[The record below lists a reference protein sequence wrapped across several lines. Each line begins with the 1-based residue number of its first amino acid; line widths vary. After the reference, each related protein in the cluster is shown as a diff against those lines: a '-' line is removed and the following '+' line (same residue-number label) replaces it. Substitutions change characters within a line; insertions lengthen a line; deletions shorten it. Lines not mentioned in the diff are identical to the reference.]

1 MVMKKGECIEIL
13 LRKRMQVG
21 FPELCR
27 AFEQIS
33 PIDSEDAQRA
43 YWQSV
48 PVANLRRFTEI
59 ILNKGKPS
67 LSPIS
72 AQHESSMPSTIEEL
86 EIDDYEEDELDDFL
100 AEDIEEDEDIEEE
113 DVEYDDVD
121 YFELEKPNIDLF
133 DVNITG
139 EDNDDYFEL

>member
-1 MVMKKGECIEIL
+1 MVMKKGECIETL
-13 LRKRMQVG
+13 LRKGKQVG

-67 LSPIS
+67 FSPIS
-72 AQHESSMPSTIEEL
+72 AQHESSMPSSIEEL
-86 EIDDYEEDELDDFL
+86 EIDDYEEDELEDFL
-100 AEDIEEDEDIEEE
+100 AEDIEEEE
-113 DVEYDDVD
+113 DYEDDDD

-133 DVNITG
+133 DVNIPG
-139 EDNDDYFEL
+139 DDDDDHFEL